1 MTDMHDDYLDHATT
15 RLRAAVTAAGD
26 EHDLWV
32 AEVSKRARRY
42 QQVVAAILKQD
53 DREHW
58 WAVWAY
64 SRRLRRLQDG
74 RQYLAKAEAME
85 ALLRWAES

>member
-15 RLRAAVTAAGD
+15 RLHAAVTAAGD

-42 QQVVAAILKQD
+42 RLAARSAGHRA
-53 DREHW
+53 DRAWTFARHVSYDRAELQRSW
-58 WAVWAY
+58 WI
-64 SRRLRRLQDG
+64 
-74 RQYLAKAEAME
+74 AKAEAFE
-85 ALLRWAES
+85 ALLRSADPS

>member
-42 QQVVAAILKQD
+42 RLAAKSAHERWSCEGVVHD
-53 DREHW
+53 
-58 WAVWAY
+58 
-64 SRRLRRLQDG
+64 
-74 RQYLAKAEAME
+74 AKAEAME